1 MPQHPEHWLYHERGL
16 ASDRPTAGATF
27 LEPQTTTD
35 DAPQYV
41 DATLPADYVA
51 RVEALRE
58 AMEWTR
64 MNPLSPERTLQRAL
78 DFHAF
83 LMGRETKEP
92 VHTDD

>member
-1 MPQHPEHWLYHERGL
+1 MPQHPEHWLYDRGL
-16 ASDRPTAGATF
+16 GGPDQPSDQQIQLPPT
-27 LEPQTTTD
+27 P
-35 DAPQYV
+35 YV

-64 MNPLSPERTLQRAL
+64 MNPSSPERTLQRAL